1 MLFYAAVVNTAL
13 TGLEAFVWDVAES
26 AGIDR
31 MIVHLLR
38 IAAGKL
44 VAGDDGAA
52 GPRTTTVDE
61 TRELFGDLVER
72 LEATVLAD
80 DEESTRQRARLVQHG
95 RAHSISRQSSSQS
108 AV

>member
-1 MLFYAAVVNTAL
+1 MPP
-13 TGLEAFVWDVAES
+13 
-26 AGIDR
+26 
-31 MIVHLLR
+31 MQ
-38 IAAGKL
+38 
-44 VAGDDGAA
+44 GAA

-61 TRELFGDLVER
+61 TRELFGDHVER